1 MQGNVTLMANKPQKT
16 DSHMFSI
23 ELKSKESMKSFNLQ
37 NNDGNN
43 VLFEGFLGELS
54 SLSFTEGIMFEINGS
69 NGSLRM
75 DFSEKEMESLIPKKV
90 IEKRKRNKNE
100 KNQEL

>member
-1 MQGNVTLMANKPQKT
+1 MANKPQKT

-23 ELKSKESMKSFNLQ
+23 ELKSKESMKSFKLQ
-37 NNDGNN
+37 NNDENS
-43 VLFEGFLGELS
+43 VIFEGFLGELA

-75 DFSEKEMESLIPKKV
+75 DFSSKELESLLPKKKSNQK
-90 IEKRKRNKNE
+90 KRE
-100 KNQEL
+100 E